1 MKIAL
6 FSWSSDE
13 IRAIRLLEL
22 GSGEREKKLKLLNY
36 LEVDVIK
43 MTEVFRRI
51 RMSMRVGFYDFLRM
65 TTRINL

>member
-1 MKIAL
+1 MKIAS

-43 MTEVFRRI
+43 MTEVLRRI
-51 RMSMRVGFYDFLRM
+51 RMRMRVGVYDFLRM
-65 TTRINL
+65 TSRINL